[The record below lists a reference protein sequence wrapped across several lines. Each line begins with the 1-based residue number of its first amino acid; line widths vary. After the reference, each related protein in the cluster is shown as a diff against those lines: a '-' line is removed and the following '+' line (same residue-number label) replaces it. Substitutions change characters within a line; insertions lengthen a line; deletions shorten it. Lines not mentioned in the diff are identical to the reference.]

1 MTRRVDP
8 EFQFPEADKQGFAW
22 RRWLIVVVIAL
33 LIAMG
38 AFFLYKNVGAV

>member
-8 EFQFPEADKQGFAW
+8 EFQFPEAEKPGFNW
-22 RRWLIVVVIAL
+22 RRWLTIAVVAL

-38 AFFLYKNVGAV
+38 AFILYKNA

>member
-8 EFQFPEADKQGFAW
+8 DFGFPEPDKPGVNW
-22 RRWLIVVVIAL
+22 RKWIAVGLIVV

-38 AFFLYKNVGAV
+38 AFFLYKNI

>member
-8 EFQFPEADKQGFAW
+8 EFRFPEADKRGFAW
-22 RRWLIVVVIAL
+22 RRWLTVVVIAL

-38 AFFLYKNVGAV
+38 AYFVYKNVGAG

>member
-8 EFQFPEADKQGFAW
+8 DFQFPEADKQSFDW
-22 RRWLIVVVIAL
+22 RKWLTVVVIAL

-38 AFFLYKNVGAV
+38 AFVLYKNVAQ

>member
-8 EFQFPEADKQGFAW
+8 EFQFAEENPRGCDW
-22 RRWLIVVVIAL
+22 RKWLTVVVIAL

-38 AFFLYKNVGAV
+38 AFFLYKNVAAG